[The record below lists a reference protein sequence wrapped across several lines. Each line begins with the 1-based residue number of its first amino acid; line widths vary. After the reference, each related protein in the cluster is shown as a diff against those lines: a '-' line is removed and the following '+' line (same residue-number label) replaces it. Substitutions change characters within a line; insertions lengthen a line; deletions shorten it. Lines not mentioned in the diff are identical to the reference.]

1 MVDYQTL
8 SIVFTGLSISLA
20 AFYYIMTLRNTQ
32 NNQELTRKAQELTA
46 ETRQAQLF
54 MQICN
59 QTLNNPA
66 YMKGYYR
73 IRDSEWKDFDEYLE
87 FLGEPSSENYNDV
100 FIVGGTLESL
110 GVLVEEGLIDIRL
123 VEKLM
128 RRVVIEYWEKIGP
141 MLYERARVWSQER
154 EEKEP
159 ILQSWKAEYL
169 YNELMKYLEE
179 HPELKT

>member
-66 YMKGYYR
+66 YMKEYYR

-87 FLGEPSSENYNDV
+87 FLGEPGSENYNDV

-154 EEKEP
+154 EEQKP

-169 YNELMKYLEE
+169 YNELMNYLEE
-179 HPELKT
+179 HPELTR